1 MRLSEKLVRGQLEIL
16 KPLITG
22 ASLQAARLGQNALG
36 MLAAKRLRRKVTVEI
51 KDLGGFRAAWITSK
65 NQRANQVILYLHGG
79 GYVAGGIDHAKGYGS
94 VLAAQNSIAVLC
106 PAYRLAPEHPF
117 PAAPD
122 DAMTAYQYLL
132 DQGYRSSQIVLC
144 GESAGGGLV
153 FSLCLQ
159 CKAMGIPL
167 PCGIVAISPWTDLT
181 LSGRSY
187 EKNRECDPSMTMERL
202 QYYVSCYTEDVNNPL
217 ASPLFGD
224 LTGFPPVLMFAG
236 GDEIMLDDAVVM
248 NQKLRDAGNQS
259 GLVIS
264 PKMWHAYILYGLEEK
279 KADVEKITHFI
290 KKVLYEQDQTTLDE
304 IR

>member
-1 MRLSEKLVRGQLEIL
+1 MLLTEKFVRGQLEIL
-16 KPLITG
+16 KPVITG

-36 MLAAKRLRRKVTVEI
+36 RLAVKKFRRKVTVEI

-65 NQRANQVILYLHGG
+65 KQRENQVILYLHGG
-79 GYVAGGIDHAKGYGS
+79 GYVAGGIDYAKGYGS
-94 VLAAQNSIAVLC
+94 VLAVQNGIAVLC

-117 PAAPD
+117 PAALD
-122 DAMTAYQYLL
+122 DAMTAYRYLL

-159 CKAMGIPL
+159 CKATDTPL

-181 LSGRSY
+181 LSGQSY
-187 EKNRECDPSMTMERL
+187 EKNRECDPSMTIERL
-202 QYYVSCYTEDVNNPL
+202 QYYVSCYTDDVKNPL

-224 LTGFPPVLMFAG
+224 LAGFPPSLIFAG
-236 GDEIMLDDAVVM
+236 GDEIMLDDAAAM
-248 NQKLRDAGNQS
+248 NQKLCDSGNRS
-259 GLVIS
+259 ELVIS

-279 KADVEKITHFI
+279 TADAEKITCFI
-290 KKVLYEQDQTTLDE
+290 KKVLYEQNQPAMDE
-304 IR
+304 IG